1 MNPLKRVIIIGG
13 GPAGLMAA
21 EQLTNAGVAVDLY
34 DAMPTLGRKF
44 LLAGIGGLNITHSEP
59 FPAFCSRYAERQAQ
73 LQPLLA
79 QFGADELRA
88 WCKDL
93 GVETFVG
100 TSGRVFPKEMKAAP
114 LLRAWLARLKRN
126 GLRIHPR
133 HRWVGW
139 DAQGQLVFEKKIP
152 LNPPFAK
159 GEAEAPIIK
168 SLLLPSFVKGGAG
181 GGFSPPVILA
191 LGGGSW
197 KKLGSDGAWVALLQ
211 SQSIPIAPLKPAN
224 CGFLC
229 AWSEHLSSRFAGA
242 PLKSVALR
250 FTDLAGHSETRLG
263 EMIVTKGGVEGSL
276 IYAFSARLR
285 DALDANGSATF
296 YLDLLPN
303 HDHAHVATILQS
315 KPANKT
321 LGNFLKSRFKL
332 DGVKTALLFET
343 LDKAHWQDIPRLATT
358 LKAIPITVTATTP
371 LDEAIS
377 TAGGVPFAALDGN
390 LMLREL
396 PGVFCAGEMLDWEA
410 PTGGYL
416 LTACFASG
424 REAGEGV
431 IRWLAQTCYVSVT
444 DDPTRQP

>member
-1 MNPLKRVIIIGG
+1 MKSVIIIGG
-13 GPAGLMAA
+13 GPTGLMAA
-21 EQLTNAGVAVDLY
+21 EQLTNAGFAVDLY

-59 FPAFCSRYAERQAQ
+59 FAAFCSRYAERQAE

-79 QFGADELRA
+79 TFGADALRA
-88 WCKDL
+88 WCAEL

-133 HRWVGW
+133 HRWMGW
-139 DAQGQLVFEKKIP
+139 DAQGQLVFETPAGNVTSPSLP
-152 LNPPFAK
+152 L
-159 GEAEAPIIK
+159 
-168 SLLLPSFVKGGAG
+168 
-181 GGFSPPVILA
+181 ILA

-197 KKLGSDGAWVALLQ
+197 KKLGSNGAWVPLLEACN
-211 SQSIPIAPLKPAN
+211 IPIAPLKPAN

-229 AWSEHLSSRFAGA
+229 AWSEHLRSRFAGA
-242 PLKSVALR
+242 PLKSVSLS
-250 FTDLAGHSETRLG
+250 FTDLTGYTETRKG
-263 EMIVTKGGVEGSL
+263 EMIVTERGVEGSL

-285 DALDANGSATF
+285 DSLDLHGSATF

-303 HDHAHVATILQS
+303 HDHAHIAAALQT

-343 LDKAHWQDIPRLATT
+343 LDKAHWQNIPLLAST
-358 LKAIPITVTATTP
+358 LKAIPLTVTATTP
-371 LDEAIS
+371 IDEAIS
-377 TAGGVPFAALDGN
+377 TAGGVPFAALDSN
-390 LMLREL
+390 LMLRQL

-431 IRWLAQTCYVSVT
+431 IRWLTQGVSEER
-444 DDPTRQP
+444 PSPPH

>member
-1 MNPLKRVIIIGG
+1 MSVIIIGG

-21 EQLTNAGVAVDLY
+21 EQLTNAGYAVDLY

-59 FPAFCSRYAERQAQ
+59 FEAFCSRYAERQPQ
-73 LQPLLA
+73 IQPLLA
-79 QFGADELRA
+79 RFGAVELRA
-88 WCKDL
+88 WCAGL

-126 GLRIHPR
+126 GLRVHPR

-139 DAQGQLVFEKKIP
+139 NAQGKLVFETP
-152 LNPPFAK
+152 Q
-159 GEAEAPIIK
+159 GTVTT
-168 SLLLPSFVKGGAG
+168 SYTT
-181 GGFSPPVILA
+181 VILA

-197 KKLGSDGAWVALLQ
+197 KKLGSDGAWGKLLTDRH
-211 SQSIPIAPLKPAN
+211 IPIAPLKPTN

-229 AWSEHLSSRFAGA
+229 AWSEHLSSRFAGS
-242 PLKSVALR
+242 PLKSVTLS
-250 FTDLAGHSETRLG
+250 FTDLNGQTETRMG
-263 EMIVTKGGVEGSL
+263 EMIVTARGVEGSL

-285 DALDANGSATF
+285 DKLDAHGSATF
-296 YLDLLPN
+296 HLDLLPN
-303 HDHAHVATILQS
+303 HSHAQLETALHK

-321 LGNFLKSRFKL
+321 LGNLLKSQWKL

-343 LDKAHWQDIPRLATT
+343 LDKAHWQNIPLLAST

-371 LDEAIS
+371 IDEAIS
-377 TAGGVPFAALDGN
+377 TAGGVPFEALDEN
-390 LMLREL
+390 LMLRHL

-424 REAGEGV
+424 REAGNGV
-431 IRWLAQTCYVSVT
+431 IRWLATVN
-444 DDPTRQP
+444 DEHPIPPH